1 MKAMFVIFRPTAVL
15 LVLLLNLVAR
25 SGAQTRRGSPGKT
38 TTDVI
43 VFVNGDRLS
52 GTLERGVG
60 DTIVFKSDMTG
71 ESTVPLSKIKE
82 LHSSGSFAVLRKDQ
96 PLTRTAVTPGTISYA
111 DGEITVANPAG
122 VPATVPVQQL
132 SFVID
137 QATYD
142 KELARKAGPLTGWNG
157 NIAAGATV
165 VRSTQNGTTFNTAVT
180 LVRLIPT
187 VSYLPSRNRTTFD
200 LSESYGTLR
209 QPVIPQTAPPSPDTV
224 AKTNILHTDLE
235 RDEYLSPKFYALAQL
250 AYDHN
255 YSQGLDLQ
263 QIYGGGFGWTVFEK
277 PTQQL
282 DLKADVHY
290 EKQQFETAS
299 NNANLIGSTF
309 SEAYRR
315 NFPRKVLLT
324 ETINLIPAWNDLNA
338 YAANGSLGLAI
349 PVFKRCNVSF
359 TTTDSFINNPSAGF
373 QKNSFQFVTAVG
385 YSLH

>member
-1 MKAMFVIFRPTAVL
+1 MKPICLAFRPIATLIVL
-15 LVLLLNLVAR
+15 LVSLAVPSR
-25 SGAQTRRGSPGKT
+25 AQTDNGSKPT
-38 TTDVI
+38 ADVI

-71 ESTVPLSKIKE
+71 EITVPLSKIKE

-96 PLTRTAVTPGTISYA
+96 PVTRTAVTPGTISYA
-111 DGEITVANPAG
+111 DDQITVMAPGG
-122 VPATVPVQQL
+122 VPTTLPVKEL

-137 QATYD
+137 QGTYD
-142 KELARKAGPLTGWNG
+142 KELARKAGALTGWNG
-157 NIAAGATV
+157 NIAAGATL
-165 VRSTQNGTTFNTAVT
+165 VRSTQNGTTFNTAVM
-180 LVRLIPT
+180 LVRQIPT
-187 VSYLPSRNRTTFD
+187 VPYLPTRNRTSFN
-200 LSESYGTLR
+200 LSETYGTLR
-209 QPVIPQTAPPSPDTV
+209 QPVIPQTTPPTPDTV
-224 AKTNILHTDLE
+224 AKTSIFHSDLE

-263 QIYGGGFGWTVFEK
+263 QIYGGGFGWTAFET

-299 NNANLIGSTF
+299 GNVNLIGSTF

-315 NFPRKVLLT
+315 TFPRKVLLT
-324 ETINLIPAWNDLNA
+324 ETVNLIPAWNDLNA

-349 PVFKRCNVSF
+349 PVFRRFNVSF
-359 TTTDSFINNPSAGF
+359 TTTDSFINNPSIGF

>member
-1 MKAMFVIFRPTAVL
+1 MKDMCVISRRTVL
-15 LVLLLNLVAR
+15 LFAMLLSAVAAA
-25 SGAQTRRGSPGKT
+25 GAQGRSDGPSKT
-38 TTDVI
+38 ADVL

-71 ESTVPLSKIKE
+71 EITVPLSKIKE

-96 PLTRTAVTPGTISYA
+96 PVTRTAVTPGTISYA
-111 DGEITVANPAG
+111 DGEMTVANPAG
-122 VPATVPVQQL
+122 VPGTVPVKQL

-157 NIAAGATV
+157 NISAGATL

-187 VSYLPSRNRTTFD
+187 VAYLPTRNRTTFD

-209 QPVIPQTAPPSPDTV
+209 QPVIPQTTPPSPDTV
-224 AKTNILHTDLE
+224 AKTSIFHTDLE

-255 YSQGLDLQ
+255 YSRGLDLQ
-263 QIYGGGFGWTVFEK
+263 QIYGAGFGWTVFSK

-299 NNANLIGSTF
+299 DNANLVGSTF

-324 ETINLIPAWNDLNA
+324 ETVNLIPAWNDLNA

-349 PVFKRCNVSF
+349 PVFQRFNVSF